1 MSEFDYESWWALHL
15 RVAKGESLSAQET
28 TAYESG
34 LIHLEGQA
42 VGADETLTYLRS
54 LRSAINRAA
63 ALHKDLVARSA
74 ALDSKIVALESAYQQ
89 QTGQVLDLGS
99 HAPA

>member
-15 RVAKGESLSAQET
+15 RIAKGESLSAQET

-42 VGADETLTYLRS
+42 AGTDETLTYLRS
-54 LRSAINRAA
+54 LRAAINRGQRFIKTLPPAA
-63 ALHKDLVARSA
+63 PLWTARLS
-74 ALDSKIVALESAYQQ
+74 LWNQPISSR
-89 QTGQVLDLGS
+89 
-99 HAPA
+99 PAKYWT